1 MNKKNMGKIIGM
13 GLFCLSAQALAAPVT
28 LTFDTDST
36 APTYTEK
43 GMTIT
48 ATGDNTDVSVFS
60 GIWGLY
66 GSDASNAPAYSLTT
80 GGLFD
85 LISVDIL
92 HSDKGDPIVFN
103 GYRNSVLVA
112 SETITADDYGF
123 LGFTDFT
130 GLDEVSVAVT
140 GVFVDPDFDNLA
152 YNASAV
158 PVPASAWL
166 FGSGLFGLAS
176 IINRRNAKRI
186 AAVVR

>member
-1 MNKKNMGKIIGM
+1 MNNKMLSKTIGI
-13 GLFCLSAQALAAPVT
+13 GLFCLSAQVLAAPVT
-28 LTFDTDST
+28 LTFDNDST

-66 GSDASNAPAYSLTT
+66 GSDSSNAPAYRLTT
-80 GGLFD
+80 GGIFNL
-85 LISVDIL
+85 LSVDIL

-112 SETITADDYGF
+112 TETVTADDYGF
-123 LGFTDFT
+123 LGFTNFT
-130 GLDEVSVAVT
+130 GLDEVTVAVT
-140 GVFVDPDFDNLA
+140 GIFVDPDFDNLA
-152 YNASAV
+152 YSAV

-166 FGSGLFGLAS
+166 FGSGLLGLAS
-176 IINRRNAKRI
+176 VINKRK
-186 AAVVR
+186 AT